1 MNECI
6 LVGQPNAG
14 KTLFALHFVEFLG
27 MRSLDVTFLASDG
40 LLGCK
45 HYKVDQAIRE
55 LSGMER
61 HKTKELQT
69 MALQIPVGKS
79 IRQIKLIDSCGLSDG
94 IHPDAVIRRAMA
106 QTLSVM
112 RYAKLILHIIDVSL
126 YIKFKNIS
134 EIDQQIAQYGR
145 VKGGYAVI
153 ANKIDLPNAKEG
165 LSFLADIFPGQTIFP
180 ISALHKKGFK
190 EVKALVC
197 RYL

>member
-40 LLGCK
+40 LLVCK
-45 HYKVDQAIRE
+45 HYSVNQAIRE

-61 HKTKELQT
+61 HKTREIQSI
-69 MALQIPVGKS
+69 AAQIPVGKS
-79 IRQIKLIDSCGLSDG
+79 IRQIKLIDSCGLSEG
-94 IHPDAVIRRAMA
+94 IHPDAVIRKAMA

-112 RYAKLILHIIDVSL
+112 RYAKVILHMIDAAAQANLKIIADV
-126 YIKFKNIS
+126 
-134 EIDQQIAQYGR
+134 DRQIAQYGQA
-145 VKGGYAVI
+145 KGGYAML
-153 ANKIDLPNAKEG
+153 ANKMDLPKAKEG
-165 LSFLADIFPGQTIFP
+165 LTLLANAFPGQTIIP
-180 ISALHKKGFK
+180 VSALRKKGFK
-190 EVKALVC
+190 EVKTLVC

>member
-27 MRSLDVTFLASDG
+27 MHSLDVTFLATDG

-45 HYKVDQAIRE
+45 HYRVEQAIRE

-61 HKTKELQT
+61 HKTKEIQT
-69 MALQIPVGKS
+69 IALQIPVGKS

-94 IHPDAVIRRAMA
+94 IHPDAAIRRAMA

-112 RYAKLILHIIDVSL
+112 RYAKAIFHIIDVSVCAKAK
-126 YIKFKNIS
+126 IIS
-134 EIDQQIAQYGR
+134 DVDDQIARYGHAR
-145 VKGGYAVI
+145 GGYAI
-153 ANKIDLPNAKEG
+153 LANKMDLPSAKDG
-165 LSFLADIFPGQTIFP
+165 LSFLADTFPGMTIIP
-180 ISALHKKGFK
+180 VSALYKKGFK
-190 EVKALVC
+190 EVKSLVC
-197 RYL
+197 RFL

>member
-27 MRSLDVTFLASDG
+27 MRSLDVTILASDG
-40 LLGCK
+40 ILGCK
-45 HYKVDQAIRE
+45 HYKVEQAIRE
-55 LSGMER
+55 LSGLER

-69 MALQIPVGKS
+69 MSLQIPVGKS
-79 IRQIKLIDSCGLSDG
+79 FRQIKLIDSCGLSDG
-94 IHPDAVIRRAMA
+94 IHPDAVIRKAMA

-112 RYAKLILHIIDVSL
+112 RYAKLVLHMIDVSQ
-126 YIKFKNIS
+126 YIRSKHITD
-134 EIDQQIAQYGR
+134 IDQQIAQYGHA
-145 VKGGYAVI
+145 KGGYALL

-165 LSFLADIFPGQTIFP
+165 LSFLADVFPGQTIFP

-190 EVKALVC
+190 EVKSLVC

>member
-61 HKTKELQT
+61 HKTKEIQT
-69 MALQIPVGKS
+69 IALQIPVAKS
-79 IRQIKLIDSCGLSDG
+79 VRNIKLIDSCGLSDG
-94 IHPDAVIRRAMA
+94 IHPDAVIRKAMA

-112 RYAKLILHIIDVSL
+112 RYAKIILHMIDVS
-126 YIKFKNIS
+126 ICAKFKNLAD
-134 EIDQQIAQYGR
+134 IDQQIAQYGHT
-145 VKGGYAVI
+145 KGGYAI
-153 ANKIDLPNAKEG
+153 LANKMDLPSAKEG
-165 LSFLADIFPGQTIFP
+165 LSFLADAFPGKTIIP
-180 ISALHKKGFK
+180 VSALHKKGFK